1 MTRLTSSHRE
11 TLLEQ
16 GWLVV
21 PDVVPQELCERSAA
35 ALCEFIGVDPND
47 SATWRNYVT
56 QGHGIIPLHHHQA
69 LWDVRQLPQ
78 LHDVFEAVYQ
88 TKKLWVTFD
97 RGSFKVPS
105 SYHESGFRMDA
116 PHWDGDPRTA
126 EAMAV
131 QGLVYLTDTPA
142 EQGAFAMVPDLY
154 RTLPEWLA
162 TPRTD
167 DEVRRP
173 DVSGYPLVPV
183 GGAQG
188 SLVLWHRKMPHTS
201 LANNSD
207 RPRLAQYVTMTP
219 AGSEESR
226 LRNAR
231 DCLEKHPP
239 AWAIRQKVRGQLD
252 PEPGPPV
259 RLTALGARLAGVARI
274 KTVTEFMSA
283 RERRRTASTV
293 GKRSRPACW

>member
-1 MTRLTSSHRE
+1 MQLTTQHRQHLIE
-11 TLLEQ
+11 H

-21 PDVVPQELCERSAA
+21 PDVVPREYCERSAA
-35 ALCEFIGVDPND
+35 ALCNFIGVDPD
-47 SATWRNYVT
+47 DPQTWRNYVT
-56 QGHGIIPLHHHQA
+56 HGHGIIPLHHHQA

-78 LHDVFEAVYQ
+78 LHDVFTAVYQ
-88 TKKLWVTFD
+88 TQKLWVTFD

-116 PHWDGDPRTA
+116 VHWDGDPRA
-126 EAMAV
+126 IEDLAV
-131 QGLVYLTDTPA
+131 QGLVYLTDTPP

-154 RTLPEWLA
+154 RTLDEWLA
-162 TPRTD
+162 KGRTD
-167 DEVRRP
+167 AEARRP
-173 DVSGYPLVPV
+173 DVTGYPLVPV

-207 RPRLAQYVTMTP
+207 RPRLVQYVTMTP
-219 AGSEESR
+219 AGDEETR
-226 LRNAR
+226 QRNAR

-239 AWAIRQKVRGQLD
+239 AWAIRPKVVGQQD

-259 RLTALGARLAGVARI
+259 RLTQLGARLAGV
-274 KTVTEFMSA
+274 
-283 RERRRTASTV
+283 ER
-293 GKRSRPACW
+293 W